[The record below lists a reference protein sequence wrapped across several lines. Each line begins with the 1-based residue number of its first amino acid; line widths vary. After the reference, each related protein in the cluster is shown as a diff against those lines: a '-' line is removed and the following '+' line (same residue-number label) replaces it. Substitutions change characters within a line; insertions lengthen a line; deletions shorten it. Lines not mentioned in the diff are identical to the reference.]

1 MWLNLA
7 QLLSAL
13 SILKDN
19 KIPSES
25 FHRLPCEQKRSNFY
39 PSAKI
44 SKTNTTKINV
54 TRKEKR
60 LKGGENKER
69 KFENKIFPYLNCPH
83 SAVLGKIF
91 CLPKELR
98 KNIHQISIPI
108 PKLGM

>member
-1 MWLNLA
+1 M
-7 QLLSAL
+7 
-13 SILKDN
+13 N
-19 KIPSES
+19 K
-25 FHRLPCEQKRSNFY
+25 KRSNFY

-44 SKTNTTKINV
+44 SKTNTTKISV

-108 PKLGM
+108 SKLGRSVNCLKIWNRIRINYLFK